1 MGRAAGLSVR
11 VAGLAALPASARKA
25 ALYEKAAR
33 LACPRG
39 KGELSIVFL
48 SRSGMRAMNL
58 EYLGHDYDTDVIS
71 FEHERVPGV
80 PASEQPFGDVY
91 VSAWMA
97 RQQAAD
103 QGHSVLRE
111 ALTLAAHGALHL
123 AGHDDTAPGPK
134 ARMFRAQD
142 RILAALKV

>member
-1 MGRAAGLSVR
+1 MGRAAGLTVR
-11 VAGLAALPASARKA
+11 VAGLATLPASARKP

-39 KGELSIVFL
+39 QGELSIVFL
-48 SRSGMRAMNL
+48 SRAGMRAMNL

-71 FEHERVPGV
+71 FAHERVPGV
-80 PASEQPFGDVY
+80 PAAEQPFGDVY

-97 RQQAAD
+97 KQQAAD

-123 AGHDDTAPGPK
+123 AGHDDTAPAPK

-142 RILAALKV
+142 RILAALKA

>member
-1 MGRAAGLSVR
+1 MR
-11 VAGLAALPASARKA
+11 VAGLAALPAAARKP
-25 ALYEKAAR
+25 ALFEEAAAR
-33 LACPRG
+33 ACPRG

-48 SRSGMRAMNL
+48 TRAGMRAMNL

-97 RQQAAD
+97 KQQAAD

-111 ALTLAAHGALHL
+111 ALTLVAHGCLHL

-134 ARMFRAQD
+134 KRMFAAQD
-142 RILAALKV
+142 RILARLKA

>member
-1 MGRAAGLSVR
+1 MGRPAGLTVR
-11 VAGLAALPASARKA
+11 VAGLPALPAAARKP
-25 ALYEKAAR
+25 ALFEKAAR

-48 SRSGMRAMNL
+48 SRASMRAMNL
-58 EYLGHDYDTDVIS
+58 EYLGHDYDTDVIA
-71 FEHERVPGV
+71 FAHEPLRGV
-80 PASEQPFGDVY
+80 PKAEQPFGDVY

-142 RILAALKV
+142 RILAALKA

>member
-1 MGRAAGLSVR
+1 MGRADRLTIRVSGLS
-11 VAGLAALPASARKA
+11 ALPAAARRPRLIA
-25 ALYEKAAR
+25 EAAR

-39 KGELSIVFL
+39 AGELSVVFL
-48 SRSGMRAMNL
+48 SRAEMRAMNL

-71 FEHERVPGV
+71 FSHERVPGL
-80 PASEQPFGDVY
+80 PAGEQPFGDVY

-123 AGHDDTAPGPK
+123 AGHDDTAPGPRK
-134 ARMFRAQD
+134 RMFAAQD
-142 RILAALKV
+142 RILARLKV